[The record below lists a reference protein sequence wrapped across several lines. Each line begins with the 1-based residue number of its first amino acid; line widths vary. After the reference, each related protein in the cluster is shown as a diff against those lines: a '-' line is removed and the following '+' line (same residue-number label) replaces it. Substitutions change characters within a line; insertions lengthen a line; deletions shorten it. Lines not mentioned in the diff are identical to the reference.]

1 MVINSNNLVSQPTAD
16 CLEIPNSRA
25 KGSFRCRS
33 HSPLPSLIRVS
44 LYGISLLVAV
54 WLLTRLVARIKRV
67 FALLVLLFASR
78 PGCTLCS
85 QSAFQYADFKI
96 SLAPPAYREILF
108 EHFLSFL
115 LSYEKPDIFHKIK
128 DFGKSSQTQ
137 PTYFKLTRPLKQV
150 QHDRLVLVSP

>member
-85 QSAFQYADFKI
+85 QSAFQYATHLAATLQRIQAHKHHLRFCCLLFKKNP
-96 SLAPPAYREILF
+96 LTPTAYREF
-108 EHFLSFL
+108 FLGQY
-115 LSYEKPDIFHKIK
+115 SYLH
-128 DFGKSSQTQ
+128 
-137 PTYFKLTRPLKQV
+137 
-150 QHDRLVLVSP
+150 